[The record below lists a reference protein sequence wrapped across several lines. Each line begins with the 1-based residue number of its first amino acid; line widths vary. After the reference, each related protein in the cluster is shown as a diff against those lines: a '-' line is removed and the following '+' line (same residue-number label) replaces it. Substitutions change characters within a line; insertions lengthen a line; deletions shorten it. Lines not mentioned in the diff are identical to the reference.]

1 MQLGKL
7 TLSFGS
13 STNSPA
19 SQPFYPQSHTAGSL
33 SALSP
38 LRKLNGTS
46 LGVTRRVSSSNKDLR
61 RINYEAFVHGYCLAA
76 LCAVTLSAQTP
87 SQPPASAS
95 QDTMKT
101 VTATGCLRAG
111 DQPNSFVL
119 SNVKWADKAAGAA
132 TGTSGTAAPAPAP
145 AGASLKLVG
154 SPAGVQLTEHIGKT
168 VEVTGTLAEKSP
180 SAAAPPA
187 AGEQAAKKDEPT
199 LNVRTAK
206 MVSSSCESK

>member
-1 MQLGKL
+1 MKRLF
-7 TLSFGS
+7 T
-13 STNSPA
+13 
-19 SQPFYPQSHTAGSL
+19 
-33 SALSP
+33 
-38 LRKLNGTS
+38 GT
-46 LGVTRRVSSSNKDLR
+46 
-61 RINYEAFVHGYCLAA
+61 CLAA

-111 DQPNSFVL
+111 DQPNTFVL
-119 SNVKWADKAAGAA
+119 SNVKWSDKAAGSA
-132 TGTSGTAAPAPAP
+132 TGTSGTAAPAPTSS
-145 AGASLKLVG
+145 SLKLVG

-168 VEVTGTLAEKSP
+168 IEVTGTIEKP
-180 SAAAPPA
+180 SAAAAPPA
-187 AGEQAAKKDEPT
+187 GEQPAAKAKDEPT